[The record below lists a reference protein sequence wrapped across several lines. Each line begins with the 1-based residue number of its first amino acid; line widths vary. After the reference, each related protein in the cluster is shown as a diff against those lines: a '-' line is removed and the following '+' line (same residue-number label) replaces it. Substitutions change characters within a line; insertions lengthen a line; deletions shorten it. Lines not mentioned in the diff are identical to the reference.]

1 MGNCNVKRNKNEGK
15 VNLEKTL
22 QAVGNR
28 KIKNI
33 MELPDEML
41 QKILSKLSKY
51 DILQNVAHVSKKFRE
66 LARDPIFIGKLEFF
80 PDPLMIESLILSPKR
95 ELKGL
100 TEKEQKEY
108 FDSFLHAFRICQNL
122 KFLSLDFHGWDC
134 GRRQMEC
141 DFLAELP
148 SARHEFLEEL
158 HLNGHFGMSGLM
170 DILQY
175 QCPNLKILKLE
186 GVITA
191 RSIPQIFEYMLKP
204 GIFNGFDFCHFKD
217 LEVLDLKLN
226 RGTYELTDQEGK
238 TDHDASEKLLNCLRL
253 TKINF
258 PNLQTLRLSAF
269 FDFHGPYWVF
279 IPERQ
284 KFLDAIS
291 QLSLEMG
298 ITIEINPGKWT

>member
-1 MGNCNVKRNKNEGK
+1 MGNCNVKRSKNEGL
-15 VNLEKTL
+15 VNLENTL

-41 QKILSKLSKY
+41 QKIFSKLSKY

-100 TEKEQKEY
+100 TEEEQKEY
-108 FDSFLHAFRICQNL
+108 FDSFLHAFRISQNL
-122 KFLSLDFHGWDC
+122 KFLSWYSMSYD
-134 GRRQMEC
+134 MER
-141 DFLAELP
+141 DFLAELT

-158 HLNGHFGMSGLM
+158 HLNGHFGMGGLM

-226 RGTYELTDQEGK
+226 SGTYELTDQEGK

-279 IPERQ
+279 IPETQ

-298 ITIEINPGKWT
+298 ITIEINPGKWK